1 MKFLKFKD
9 EFIKYTGLMFIG
21 ISLFNLFNLFYHL
34 FMVRYLPP
42 IEYGHL
48 NTLLALFMLISVP
61 AGTVQTT
68 ITKFISSFQVQNKY
82 DRTRGL
88 LRHLLL
94 LMFIIG
100 FSFFLLISLGSRL
113 ISSFLQISSYGLVI
127 LFGLGLL
134 FAMVIPVPWGG
145 LQGLQKF
152 GSLTFNLIINGA
164 LKFFLGVLFVV
175 SGFGVSGAMGAIA
188 LSYFITTL
196 FSLLMLEIYLPKE
209 ESMARQEQN
218 ANGSGPSYI
227 SEVYLYFFPVGVT
240 LLCFM
245 VLTNI
250 DLILVKHFFTP
261 IDAGYYSIAQMVG
274 KIILFLPLPIIMVMF
289 PKLSS
294 LEAQGKRTLS
304 TLGQN
309 LRIAGLFC
317 IIAAMLG
324 LLFPSFII
332 RILSGKVYS
341 ECIPLVRFFSVNMT
355 FFSLTLILLYYQ
367 LSTHERWFLYPL
379 FFSTLIQTGLIVLFH
394 KTLTQVLLVVGITA
408 LCLLGG
414 NFYFVY
420 RPHER
425 RATS

>member
-1 MKFLKFKD
+1 
-9 EFIKYTGLMFIG
+9 MFIG

>member
-1 MKFLKFKD
+1 LKFLKFKD